1 MAARMVDTKEWALPP
16 QLRPKPENLA
26 YALDSRLNS
35 MVLVHADVPEDA
47 FTASVLGT
55 QRVGNGVLITHESR
69 QVVLTIGYLITEA
82 EGIWLTADGGQVV
95 PGHALAYDQVTGFGL
110 VMPLGPLNAPS
121 LALGSSASLNPG
133 DELSVIGFGGTEH
146 ALATRLIAR
155 REFAGYWEYLL
166 DEALF
171 TAPAY
176 PLWGGSALLD
186 AAGHIAGIG
195 SLLIQETIEGER
207 FDVNLFV
214 PIELLHPIL
223 EPLVSFGRVNRPP
236 RPWLGLY
243 TGEQQGNLLVG
254 GVMPQGPAHRAGVA
268 PDDQIL
274 EVGGDEVTSLAEFYR
289 AIWSRGDAG
298 VAVPLT
304 IQRGEETLHL
314 TLHSISRELM
324 LKQPQRH

>member
-1 MAARMVDTKEWALPP
+1 MVDTKEWALPP
-16 QLRPKPENLA
+16 QLRPKAETLGFD
-26 YALDSRLNS
+26 LDGCLKS
-35 MVLVHADVPEDA
+35 MVLVHSEVPEDA
-47 FTASVLGT
+47 FTAGVLGT
-55 QRVGNGVLITHESR
+55 RRVGNGVVITHDGR

-82 EGIWLTADGGQVV
+82 EGIWLTAAGGQVV
-95 PGHALAYDQVTGFGL
+95 QGHALAYDQVTGFGL
-110 VMPLGPLNAPS
+110 VMPLGRLNVPS
-121 LALGSSASLNPG
+121 LPLGSSAALNPG
-133 DELSVIGFGGTEH
+133 DELTVIGFGGAEH
-146 ALATRLIAR
+146 ALASRLVAR

-186 AAGHIAGIG
+186 QTGHVAGIG
-195 SLLIQETIEGER
+195 SLLIQETIDGER

-214 PIELLHPIL
+214 PVELLRPIL
-223 EPLVSFGRVNRPP
+223 EPLVTFGRVNRAA

-254 GVMPQGPAHRAGVA
+254 GVMPEGPAHRAGIA
-268 PDDQIL
+268 PDDQVL
-274 EVGGDEVTSLAEFYR
+274 EVAGDAVTSLAEFYR

-298 VAVPLT
+298 VEVPLT
-304 IQRGEETLHL
+304 IQRGERTLHL
-314 TLHSISRELM
+314 TLQSISREQM

>member
-1 MAARMVDTKEWALPP
+1 MQFSMVDTKEWALPP
-16 QLRPKPENLA
+16 KLRPKAETLGFD
-26 YALDSRLNS
+26 LDGRLKS
-35 MVLVHADVPEDA
+35 MVLVHAEVPEDA
-47 FTASVLGT
+47 FTASILGT
-55 QRVGNGVLITHESR
+55 ERVGNGVVITHDGR
-69 QVVLTIGYLITEA
+69 QVVLTIGYLITESEA
-82 EGIWLTADGGQVV
+82 IWLTAAGGQVV
-95 PGHALAYDQVTGFGL
+95 QGHAMAYDQVTGFGL
-110 VMPLGPLNAPS
+110 VLPLARLNVPS
-121 LALGSSASLNPG
+121 LPLGSSAALNPG
-133 DELSVIGFGGTEH
+133 DELTVIGFGGAEH

-186 AAGHIAGIG
+186 PTGHVAGIG
-195 SLLIQETIEGER
+195 SLLIQETIDGER

-214 PIELLHPIL
+214 PVELLRPIL
-223 EPLVSFGRVNRPP
+223 EPLVTFGRVNRAA

-254 GVMPQGPAHRAGVA
+254 GVMPDGPAHRAGVA

-274 EVGGDEVTSLAEFYR
+274 EVAGDAVTSLAEFYR

-298 VAVPLT
+298 AEVPLT
-304 IQRGEETLHL
+304 IQRGEQTLQL
-314 TLHSISRELM
+314 TLHSTSRELM